1 MGPNYTYINQT
12 LTQPTSY
19 HLIVIGGG
27 AAGFFTA
34 LRAAEVAPH
43 SKIMVLEGSTTT
55 LNKVRISGGGRCNVT
70 HACFDPGELVANY
83 PRGERELLG
92 PFHKFAPGDTIDWFE
107 QRGVETKIEEDGRMF
122 PITDSSES
130 IASCLEEEAEKLGVE
145 IRLSQ
150 RVNQIRQE
158 EHGFSLQ
165 TKDGNHYQCAHLM
178 VATGGQPAMWE
189 LLEELGHE
197 IVSPVPSLF
206 TLKIKSKKLPSLAGI
221 SVSNAKIRFSGFDHV
236 ASGPVLI
243 THEGLSGPGILRLS
257 AWGARAFSEAGY
269 QGELLINW
277 LGRSLDEIEDL
288 VSQSRQDEAKKAMG
302 ARGFGDIPHRLWSWL
317 LGKSGIP
324 LDQKWADLSNPQKEK
339 LVSEVAATK
348 LWVHGKSTFKE
359 EFVTAGGLELSEI
372 DFRRFESKILP
383 GFFMAGEVLNI
394 DAITGGFNFQAAWT
408 GGWLAGSEIGKRINT
423 KKATL

>member
-1 MGPNYTYINQT
+1 MRSHHSPTLT
-12 LTQPTSY
+12 LTQPISY

-27 AAGFFTA
+27 AAGFFAA
-34 LRAAEVAPH
+34 LQAAELAPR
-43 SKIMVLEGSTTT
+43 SRILILEGSTTT

-92 PFHKFAPGDTIDWFE
+92 PFHKFAPGDTIDWFA

-150 RVNQIRQE
+150 RVNSITPE
-158 EHGFSLQ
+158 DHGFTLQ
-165 TKDGNHYQCAHLM
+165 TKDGNSYFCAHLV

-189 LLEELGHE
+189 ILEELGHE

-221 SVSNAKIRFSGFDHV
+221 SVPNAGIRFSGFDHV

-257 AWGARAFSEAGY
+257 AWGARAFAETGY
-269 QGELLINW
+269 QGELQLNW
-277 LGRSLDEIEDL
+277 LGKSQGEIEDS
-288 VSQSRQDEAKKAMG
+288 VNQSRREEAKKEIG

-317 LGKSGIP
+317 LGKSDIP
-324 LDQKWADLSNPQKEK
+324 LDQKWADLSNLQKEK
-339 LVSEVAATK
+339 LVSEIGSTT

-359 EFVTAGGLELSEI
+359 EFVTAGGVELSEI
-372 DFRRFESKILP
+372 DFRRFESKKLP
-383 GFFMAGEVLNI
+383 ELFMAGEVLNI

>member
-1 MGPNYTYINQT
+1 M
-12 LTQPTSY
+12 TQPKSY

-27 AAGFFTA
+27 AAGFFAA
-34 LRAAEVAPH
+34 LQAAELAPR
-43 SKIMVLEGSTTT
+43 SRILILEGSTTT

-70 HACFDPGELVANY
+70 HACFDPGELVTNY

-92 PFHKFAPGDTIDWFE
+92 PFHKFAPGDTIDWFA

-122 PITDSSES
+122 PISDSSES

-150 RVNQIRQE
+150 RVSRIKPE
-158 EHGFSLQ
+158 DHGFSLH
-165 TKDGNHYQCAHLM
+165 TKDGNGYQCAHLV
-178 VATGGQPAMWE
+178 VASGGQPAMWE
-189 LLEELGHE
+189 ILEELGHE
-197 IVSPVPSLF
+197 IISPVPSLF

-221 SVSNAKIRFSGFDHV
+221 SVPNAEIKFSGFDHS

-257 AWGARAFSEAGY
+257 AWGARSFSEAGY
-269 QGELLINW
+269 QGDLMVNW
-277 LGRSLDEIEDL
+277 LGIATEEIEAL
-288 VSQSRQDEAKKAMG
+288 LTQWRQEEAKKAMG
-302 ARGFGDIPHRLWSWL
+302 ARGFGEIPHRLWAWF
-317 LGKSGIP
+317 LGKSGISTE
-324 LDQKWADLSNPQKEK
+324 QKWADLSNQQMEM
-339 LVSEVAATK
+339 LISEISATK

-359 EFVTAGGLELSEI
+359 EFVTAGGVELSEI
-372 DFRRFESKILP
+372 DFRKFESKVIP
-383 GFFMAGEVLNI
+383 GLFMAGEVLNI